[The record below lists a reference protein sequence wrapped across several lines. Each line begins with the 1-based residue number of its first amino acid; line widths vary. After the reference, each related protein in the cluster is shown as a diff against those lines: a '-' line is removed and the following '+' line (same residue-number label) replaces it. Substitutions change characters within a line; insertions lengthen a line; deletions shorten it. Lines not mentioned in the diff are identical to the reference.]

1 MLKKLNLE
9 NNSFNRLFLFGFTF
23 IVLVVSMLTPPF
35 QSPDEI
41 NHFNRAYGLSHFEI
55 IPNNGI
61 VKIDK
66 NLDEFEKLYSR
77 FPFKYDTKNTAE
89 LQYKA
94 KEFYWSVDN
103 IESQIPNTAVYSP
116 FSYIPQ
122 TIGIWIG
129 KLLDLSIY
137 NSYTL
142 SKVLSML
149 TCLLL
154 IYISNRIYTI
164 PSMAYIIILF
174 PMSLFQIGSTSP
186 DGIAFCISIL
196 IGSLFAKAFNKEEKY
211 SVNEFVLLNFCV
223 LTLLT
228 TRINMLPVLIL
239 PFLVSLVREI
249 KYKYIISII
258 TSLVIF
264 TWIFLSY
271 KNIMGGGEY
280 FHYGMSSSD
289 KIIYYLFNPLELF
302 RMYMNTFTDFKMIKE
317 YIAQTIG
324 VLGWLDTP
332 LSKDSYYLLIFI
344 ISIVLLLTYNR
355 TELAL
360 VSILLV
366 ILTILLT
373 FFILLISW
381 TNISDPVIQG
391 VQGRYFIP
399 LLLIV
404 SFISFS
410 VKSSSTDKAYFFV
423 ILMMIASSYITF
435 EALISRYLLS

>member
-1 MLKKLNLE
+1 M
-9 NNSFNRLFLFGFTF
+9 
-23 IVLVVSMLTPPF
+23 
-35 QSPDEI
+35 
-41 NHFNRAYGLSHFEI
+41 
-55 IPNNGI
+55 
-61 VKIDK
+61 KIDK
-66 NLDEFEKLYSR
+66 NLDEFEKLYSN
-77 FPFKYDTKNTAE
+77 FPFKYGTKNTAE

-94 KEFYWSVDN
+94 KEFHWSVDN

-116 FSYIPQ
+116 FSYVPQ

-164 PSMAYIIILF
+164 PSMTYVIILF

-211 SVNEFVLLNFCV
+211 SVNKFVLLNFCV
-223 LTLLT
+223 LILLT

-258 TSLVIF
+258 TSLIIF
-264 TWIFLSY
+264 TWIFLSC

-289 KIIYYLFNPLELF
+289 KIIYYLLNPLELF
-302 RMYMNTFTDFKMIKE
+302 RMYMNIFTDLRMIKE
-317 YIAQTIG
+317 YITQTIE

-332 LSKDSYYLLIFI
+332 LSKGSYYLLIFI

-360 VSILLV
+360 VSMLLV

>member
-1 MLKKLNLE
+1 MGCL
-9 NNSFNRLFLFGFTF
+9 
-23 IVLVVSMLTPPF
+23 
-35 QSPDEI
+35 
-41 NHFNRAYGLSHFEI
+41 H
-55 IPNNGI
+55 
-61 VKIDK
+61 
-66 NLDEFEKLYSR
+66 
-77 FPFKYDTKNTAE
+77 
-89 LQYKA
+89 
-94 KEFYWSVDN
+94 
-103 IESQIPNTAVYSP
+103 
-116 FSYIPQ
+116 
-122 TIGIWIG
+122 
-129 KLLDLSIY
+129 
-137 NSYTL
+137 TL

-211 SVNEFVLLNFCV
+211 SVNEFILLNFCI
-223 LTLLT
+223 LILLT

-258 TSLVIF
+258 TSLIIF

-289 KIIYYLFNPLELF
+289 KIIYYLLNPLELF
-302 RMYMNTFTDFKMIKE
+302 RMYMNTFTDLRMIKE
-317 YIAQTIG
+317 YITQTIG

-332 LSKDSYYLLIFI
+332 LSKGSYYLLIFI
-344 ISIVLLLTYNR
+344 ISIVVLLTYNR
-355 TELAL
+355 TELVL

>member
-1 MLKKLNLE
+1 M
-9 NNSFNRLFLFGFTF
+9 
-23 IVLVVSMLTPPF
+23 
-35 QSPDEI
+35 
-41 NHFNRAYGLSHFEI
+41 
-55 IPNNGI
+55 
-61 VKIDK
+61 KIDK
-66 NLDEFEKLYSR
+66 NLDEFEKLYSN
-77 FPFKYDTKNTAE
+77 FPFKYGTKNTAE

-94 KEFYWSVDN
+94 KEFHWSVDN
-103 IESQIPNTAVYSP
+103 IESQIPNAAVYSP
-116 FSYIPQ
+116 FSYAPQ

-164 PSMAYIIILF
+164 PSMTYVIILF

-211 SVNEFVLLNFCV
+211 SVNKFVLLNFCV
-223 LTLLT
+223 LILLT

-258 TSLVIF
+258 TSLIIF

-289 KIIYYLFNPLELF
+289 KIIYYLLNPLELF
-302 RMYMNTFTDFKMIKE
+302 RMYMNTFTDLRMIKE
-317 YIAQTIG
+317 YITQTIE

-332 LSKDSYYLLIFI
+332 LSKGSYYLLIFI

-360 VSILLV
+360 VSMLLV

>member
-1 MLKKLNLE
+1 MFKDLNLN
-9 NNSFNRLFLFGFTF
+9 NNSFNRLFLFGFTL
-23 IVLVVSMLTPPF
+23 IVLVVSILTPPF

-41 NHFNRAYGLSHFEI
+41 NHFNRAYGLSHFKI

-66 NLDEFEKLYSR
+66 NLDEFEKLYSN

-94 KEFYWSVDN
+94 KEFHWSVDN

-116 FSYIPQ
+116 FSYAPQ

-164 PSMAYIIILF
+164 PSMTYVIILF

-211 SVNEFVLLNFCV
+211 SVNKFVLLNFCV
-223 LTLLT
+223 LILLT

-258 TSLVIF
+258 TSLIIF

-289 KIIYYLFNPLELF
+289 KIIYYLLNPLELF
-302 RMYMNTFTDFKMIKE
+302 RMYMNTFTDLRMIKE
-317 YIAQTIG
+317 YITQTIG

-332 LSKDSYYLLIFI
+332 LSKGSYYLLIFI

-360 VSILLV
+360 VSMLLV

-381 TNISDPVIQG
+381 TNISVPVIQG